1 MLEIDNEIEAAEENF
16 KLIADSA
23 PFSLWI
29 SGIDKKCFYFNKSWL
44 DFTGRTMDQEVGNG
58 WAEGV
63 HPDDLENCISIYVSF
78 FNARKAFKM
87 EYRLKRYDGVYRWV
101 LDTGCPRYSPSGMFL
116 GFVGS
121 CIDITDMWFAH
132 HEMVNY
138 ETQQEEVY
146 KCSQELLDVIKKSN
160 RVANSSNASSNHNAD
175 LDSLDHEFK
184 KSILNSVS
192 VSLSS
197 DATVLFQIDSENR
210 YHLQAN
216 QILENSPEP
225 IFPEN
230 LPTFSLPE
238 DFWDNYEKYLSEQ
251 EAIQQHQQ
259 QQEGGHDTPQPQPP
273 QQSPFFS
280 ILFQTYFTPI
290 LSHFGVKSLTASVI
304 TGFDNR
310 PYAFI
315 VVCSKIEREF
325 STIEYNSLLSL
336 SNLLSI
342 FVHKSQ
348 ESKVVSLKNT
358 ISSVISKFSSNPI
371 LTTDTNGSVI
381 DLNPAAVELLFSP
394 STSITKSD
402 LDKIDIYKLFPL
414 LTSEPDHLA
423 MNNGTIDN
431 NNNNNSSSSSQLSSS
446 PPPSTAS
453 TSSSSTTTTS
463 SSTLSFKD
471 LVNLYNS
478 TSTAHQPFIETF
490 CQSMDQKVPIQLLI
504 KEIPIDSSSS
514 LFLFMLKNL
523 SVLKKVEALEQ
534 QLRQTPPNGGVIKD
548 KPIIH
553 NHLSYIIRMSDTLLS
568 SNIPD
573 QHKDSIECI
582 KDLSH
587 LASMTLNEDQQI
599 PQNHETFKLVEVLDQ
614 AISIISV
621 ESLKKSIEF
630 TIQIKNQSLVDTM
643 VQGDRF
649 KILDILINLLNS
661 TMDCIQEKSMI
672 ILSLDKEE
680 DENSKTNSCTTTTTN
695 LKSVKENNNNTQPN
709 NSTNNTENTTTT
721 TTQTTVQFKIQ
732 DSNNNVHEKKQSQQP
747 SSSSQ
752 SSLSEYYLSFAKR
765 MVHSIGGL
773 LLVHSIYPVNI
784 DLTIPIITLDSSNK
798 PITITT
804 KTTRTSSIC
813 SINDVNRTALIITDN
828 PYTESLVCCYAQTL
842 LFKTQ
847 TSTLKDFKNHKTHY
861 DLLLIDYNPENDQ
874 DKRLSSHFK
883 EICKEYKA
891 KSKLLMLTSAQATFQ
906 QDQFGEIDMF
916 ISKPIKF
923 KILETFVNNLF
934 GRINK

>member
-1 MLEIDNEIEAAEENF
+1 MSSMLEIDNEIEAAEENF

-87 EYRLKRYDGVYRWV
+87 EYRLRRYDGVYRWV
-101 LDTGCPRYSPSGMFL
+101 LDTGCPRFSPSGMFL

-160 RVANSSNASSNHNAD
+160 RVANTSNATGINNPD
-175 LDSLDHEFK
+175 LDFLDHEFK

-197 DATVLFQIDSENR
+197 DATVMFQIDAENKF
-210 YHLQAN
+210 HLLTTQV
-216 QILENSPEP
+216 LENTQEP
-225 IFPEN
+225 IFPES
-230 LPTFSLPE
+230 LPVFSLPE
-238 DFWDNYEKYLSEQ
+238 DFWDSYDRYLAEQ
-251 EAIQQHQQ
+251 ESAAAENAANHQ
-259 QQEGGHDTPQPQPP
+259 GHPMPPP

-304 TGFDNR
+304 TGFDNK
-310 PYAFI
+310 PYGFI

-371 LTTDTNGSVI
+371 LTTDTNGTVI
-381 DLNPAAVELLFSP
+381 DLNPAAVELLFQP
-394 STSITKSD
+394 STPISKSD
-402 LDKIDIYKLFPL
+402 LSNINIYSLFPL
-414 LTSEPDHLA
+414 LNSNEYVHSL
-423 MNNGTIDN
+423 NNQNQNQN
-431 NNNNNSSSSSQLSSS
+431 NNESSS
-446 PPPSTAS
+446 TS
-453 TSSSSTTTTS
+453 TSSTSTSTTS
-463 SSTLSFKD
+463 STSTTPTTSTTPQSFKD
-471 LVNLYNS
+471 IVNLYNS
-478 TSTAHQPFIETF
+478 TSTPNQPFIETF
-490 CQSMDQKVPIQLLI
+490 CQSMDQKIPIQLLI
-504 KEIPIDSSSS
+504 KEISIDSGTS

-534 QLRQTPPNGGVIKD
+534 QLRQTPPNGIAIKD

-582 KDLSH
+582 KDLSY
-587 LASMTLNEDQQI
+587 LATMTLNQDQQV
-599 PQNHETFKLVEVLDQ
+599 PQNHETFKLVELLDQ

-630 TIQIKNQSLVDTM
+630 TIQIKKSSLVDTM

-649 KILDILINLLNS
+649 KILDILINILNGA
-661 TMDCIQEKSMI
+661 MDCISEKSMI
-672 ILSLDKEE
+672 ILSLDKEDE
-680 DENSKTNSCTTTTTN
+680 DNINSLTANSKTTTN
-695 LKSVKENNNNTQPN
+695 TANSNNNNN
-709 NSTNNTENTTTT
+709 NNNGLEKKHQNGDDENTITTT
-721 TTQTTVQFKIQ
+721 VQTTVQFKIQ
-732 DSNNNVHEKKQSQQP
+732 DSAVHERPKMSKV
-747 SSSSQ
+747 

-765 MVHSIGGL
+765 MVDSIGGL
-773 LLVHSIYPVNI
+773 LLVHSIYPVDI
-784 DLTIPIITLDSSNK
+784 DLSIPILTLDSSNK

-813 SINDVNRTALIITDN
+813 SINDVDRTALIITDN

-874 DKRLSSHFK
+874 DKGLSGHFK
-883 EICKEYKA
+883 EICKEYKT

-906 QDQFGEIDMF
+906 QDQFGDIDMF

-923 KILETFVNNLF
+923 KIFETFVNNLF